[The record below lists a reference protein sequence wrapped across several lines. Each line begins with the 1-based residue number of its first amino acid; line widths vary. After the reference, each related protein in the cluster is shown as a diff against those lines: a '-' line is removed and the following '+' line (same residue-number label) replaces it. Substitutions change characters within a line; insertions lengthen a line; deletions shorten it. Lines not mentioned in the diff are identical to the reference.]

1 MSVPIGDGLHCLW
14 GCHLAV
20 ESAAALLDRDFIDF
34 HLYNIIYIYI
44 HIYREREIIHHTK
57 QIYIYVIYI
66 DYRIYT
72 VEHAVGIE

>member
-34 HLYNIIYIYI
+34 HLYNIYNIYI
-44 HIYREREIIHHTK
+44 HIYRERERLYIIQNK
-57 QIYIYVIYI
+57 YIYVIYI